1 MFYLEKFFFIDCNQ
15 KIDFDYIKKI
25 KGVLIIKNSKKT
37 RFERYSAIK
46 KECKSRRIQLFVA
59 NDLKLLFRLR
69 LKNFYISSFNKNYYL
84 NLPKNIRII
93 GSAHNIKEIREKI
106 NQGCKKVV
114 LSRLFKTYKKG
125 YLGVLKFNLMSKD
138 FNNIIA
144 LGGIKGSNLKSVKM
158 TRVVGIAMRSELRN
172 KPFA

>member
-1 MFYLEKFFFIDCNQ
+1 MQ
-15 KIDFDYIKKI
+15 IK
-25 KGVLIIKNSKKT
+25 T
-37 RFERYSAIK
+37 DTA
-46 KECKSRRIQLFVA
+46 FVA

-114 LSRLFKTYKKG
+114 LSRLFKTY
-125 YLGVLKFNLMSKD
+125 
-138 FNNIIA
+138 I
-144 LGGIKGSNLKSVKM
+144 
-158 TRVVGIAMRSELRN
+158 
-172 KPFA
+172 